1 MVANGARIARIVKD
15 FMQKKKSKI
24 ILSRS
29 SKLACLIKMVKKM
42 NTFVVKNDTNP
53 KNRMSSFNDRREN
66 FYPCNSR
73 DARNKNVNF
82 LKLRVGF

>member
-42 NTFVVKNDTNP
+42 NTFVVKNDTNDT

-66 FYPCNSR
+66 FI
-73 DARNKNVNF
+73 
-82 LKLRVGF
+82 RVTLAMHEIKMSTFSNCA

>member
-29 SKLACLIKMVKKM
+29 SKLACLIRMVKKM

-66 FYPCNSR
+66 FI
-73 DARNKNVNF
+73 
-82 LKLRVGF
+82 RVTLAMHEIKMSTFSNCA